1 MILLEL
7 ILFIVAG
14 TICFIVSQIL
24 NWFDEKYPSK
34 KEYVVP
40 PRLRRGKIKADLD
53 MILHSYQQGLLNE
66 EQYLD
71 QADELIDELADLLH
85 KK

>member
-24 NWFDEKYPSK
+24 NWIDERYP
-34 KEYVVP
+34 P
-40 PRLRRGKIKADLD
+40 APRTPRKRRGKIKADLD
-53 MILHSYQQGLLNE
+53 MVLHSYQQGLLNE

-71 QADELIDELADLLH
+71 QTDELIDELAELMH